1 MTLVIPRHHEV
12 ANAEHSAGGYWI
24 PGSRPFRTSPNDVT
38 CDLNFEIDQPAF
50 ISGVDFLT
58 EQLLKEVILRR
69 SFNAPAIDIQGNFS
83 ALSLSFFCAPWKPFF
98 S

>member
-38 CDLNFEIDQPAF
+38 CDSNFEIDQPAF
-50 ISGVDFLT
+50 ISGVNSFDRATT
-58 EQLLKEVILRR
+58 ERGHSPAQLQRT
-69 SFNAPAIDIQGNFS
+69 GH
-83 ALSLSFFCAPWKPFF
+83 
-98 S
+98 